1 MAKGKGGF
9 IGHDGLNA
17 PDSPTGVSGASAN
30 ESAVVSFTAPT
41 NTGGSDIT
49 GYVVTANDGTGA
61 TGSSSPITVTGL
73 TNGTAYTFN
82 VWAINTFGYS
92 EPSAATGS
100 VTPAIPD
107 RAIAAGGDNAVGTLI
122 DYFDFSSGGNASD
135 FGDLTETRSSTPA
148 GIGGSTRGII
158 AGAGSTN
165 SRSIDYITIA
175 STGNAQ
181 DFGDLLDR
189 LSTDNTSNRTELGGF
204 GNSTRGIVVGSAPL
218 SGNGSF
224 EYLTIAT
231 LGNTVDFGDHTRGDA
246 MNQAGGAGSTTRG
259 LMGAFQSDDD
269 LIEYITYASTG
280 NATSFGNLTDGEK
293 AAVSSSSTRAIWMGG
308 GFNTNDTI
316 QYLTIAST
324 GNGTDFGDLT
334 QGRQICAGASNSTI
348 SVCMGGSKA
357 SNVRVNTIDQVTIA
371 TTGNATDYGDLTAS
385 RRGIA
390 GLSNCHGGL

>member
-41 NTGGSDIT
+41 NTGGSSIT
-49 GYVVTANDGTGA
+49 GYRVTDGTGA
-61 TGSSSPITVTGL
+61 FGASGSSSPITVTGL

-107 RAIAAGGDNAVGTLI
+107 RAIYAGGDSGASNVI
-122 DYFDFSSGGNASD
+122 EYFDFSSSGNTTD
-135 FGDLTETRSSTPA
+135 FGDLTTNRDSSPA

-158 AGAGSTN
+158 GGGDGGLRT
-165 SRSIDYITIA
+165 IDYITIA

-181 DFGDLLDR
+181 DFGDLINR
-189 LSTDNTSNRTELGGF
+189 QSTDNTTYRNELGGF

-246 MNQAGGAGSTTRG
+246 MNQANGCGSTTRG
-259 LMGAFQSDDD
+259 LMGAFQSDTD

-280 NATSFGNLTDGEK
+280 NSTSFGNLTNGNK
-293 AAVSSSSTRAIWMGG
+293 SAVSSSSTRAIWMGG
-308 GFNTNDTI
+308 NNNSNNAIT
-316 QYLTIAST
+316 YLTIAST

-334 QGRQICAGASNSTI
+334 VARQLCSGASNSTI
-348 SVCMGGSKA
+348 SVCMGGSGG
-357 SNVRVNTIDQVTIA
+357 SNVRKNTIDQVTIA
-371 TTGNATDYGDLTAS
+371 TTGNATDYGDLTVA
-385 RRGIA
+385 RRSGC